1 MTTAKLANYH
11 KIIRDGKEVG
21 KIQILNYYDSGVPQ
35 LEYDLDK
42 EYWGNGIMTQELR
55 DYIERI
61 KDNYK
66 FLIAIVKKDNLAS
79 IRVLE
84 KIEFSDFFLFKKTG
98 YKFYIKML

>member
-1 MTTAKLANYH
+1 MHARLANYH
-11 KIIRDGKEVG
+11 SIIRDGKEVG

-42 EYWGNGIMTQELR
+42 EYWDKGIMTQELR
-55 DYIERI
+55 DYLKRI

-79 IRVLE
+79 MRVLE
-84 KIEFSDFFLFKKTG
+84 KVGFNDFFLFKKTG

>member
-1 MTTAKLANYH
+1 MTTARLANYH
-11 KIIRDGKEVG
+11 RIIKDGKEVG

-42 EYWGNGIMTQELR
+42 EYWNKGIMTQELK

-66 FLIAIVKKDNLAS
+66 FLIAIVKKDNFAS
-79 IRVLE
+79 MRVLE

>member
-11 KIIRDGKEVG
+11 SIIKDGKEVG

>member
-11 KIIRDGKEVG
+11 SIIKDGKEVG
-21 KIQILNYYDSGVPQ
+21 KIQILNYYESGVPQ

-42 EYWGNGIMTQELR
+42 EYWNKGIMTQELN
-55 DYIERI
+55 DYIKKI
-61 KDNYK
+61 KNNYK

-79 IRVLE
+79 MRVLE
-84 KIEFSDFFLFKKTG
+84 KVGFNDFFLFKKTG

>member
-11 KIIRDGKEVG
+11 AIIKDGKEVG

-42 EYWGNGIMTQELR
+42 EYWNKGIMTQELK
-55 DYIERI
+55 DYIKRI

-79 IRVLE
+79 MRVLE
-84 KIEFSDFFLFKKTG
+84 KVGFNFFLFKKTG

>member
-11 KIIRDGKEVG
+11 GIIRNGKEVG
-21 KIQILNYYDSGVPQ
+21 KIQILNYYESGVPQ

-42 EYWGNGIMTQELR
+42 EYWNKGIMTQELK

-79 IRVLE
+79 MRVLE
-84 KIEFSDFFLFKKTG
+84 KIGFSDFFLFKKTG
-98 YKFYIKML
+98 YKFYIKIL

>member
-79 IRVLE
+79 MRVLE